1 MTVIIIHCFVY
12 ECYLFI
18 YLLCLLYYVVFSD
31 YFSACL
37 RCLLVTVLYSKP
49 RAFTYKQ
56 PAKQLLFVRIHNY
69 CMLIYKIK
77 NIIHNNQTHESLE
90 TLHTTFSQYIR
101 EYSEKSYKLSQ
112 GNGCRLLLL
121 V

>member
-18 YLLCLLYYVVFSD
+18 YYVYYTTLCLAIMSAHICAVYSSPYSTVSLELLHTNSLLNNYYS
-31 YFSACL
+31 
-37 RCLLVTVLYSKP
+37 
-49 RAFTYKQ
+49 
-56 PAKQLLFVRIHNY
+56 VRIHNY

-77 NIIHNNQTHESLE
+77 NIIHNNHTHESLE